1 MGGHAG
7 GCGFKYQVD
16 VKTLEC
22 KQSQSR
28 SEVFNTCTLW
38 ARRQKELTIRRLIH
52 FILGVFGYG
61 VVTSAEK
68 KALHLNGFGIMWV
81 KELISRASLISGRE
95 VVWEDSRLQKFE
107 SQLGQDLVAIGLFGL
122 EHKGYFV
129 EFGATN
135 GKELSNTWI
144 LEKQFGWTGILCE
157 PAKTW
162 HGQLLR
168 NRSCT
173 IDLRCVS
180 NDSGRIVRFSE
191 TKVGELST
199 ISSYTDRDMHANSR
213 ARAKEYVVE
222 TVSLND
228 LLTQHDA
235 PRDIDFLSIDTEGSE
250 LDILTGFDFS
260 AYSFGLICVE
270 HNYSGQRD
278 GIRSLLNSNGYRQ
291 ILPEYSFFDDWYI
304 NGKIWKS

>member
-1 MGGHAG
+1 
-7 GCGFKYQVD
+7 
-16 VKTLEC
+16 
-22 KQSQSR
+22 
-28 SEVFNTCTLW
+28 
-38 ARRQKELTIRRLIH
+38 
-52 FILGVFGYG
+52 
-61 VVTSAEK
+61 
-68 KALHLNGFGIMWV
+68 MWV

-107 SQLGQDLVAIGLFGL
+107 SQLGQDLLAIVLFGL
-122 EHKGYFV
+122 EHTGYFV

-135 GKELSNTWI
+135 GRSLSNTWI

-162 HGQLLR
+162 HRQLLR
-168 NRSCT
+168 NRSCK
-173 IDLRCVS
+173 IDFRCVS

-199 ISSYTDRDMHANSR
+199 ISSYADGDMHASSR
-213 ARAKEYVVE
+213 VRAKEYGVE

-235 PRDIDFLSIDTEGSE
+235 PRNIDFLSIDTEGGE
-250 LDILTGFDFS
+250 LDILMCFDFS
-260 AYSFGLICVE
+260 AHSFGLICVE
-270 HNYSGQRD
+270 HNYSAQRD
-278 GIRSLLNSNGYRQ
+278 GIRSLLNSKGYRQ

-304 NGKIWKS
+304 NAKILKN